1 MISIFLWSFL
11 LKGKGIFSA
20 GIIVPITHSSLVTL
34 FSWVPKKCLDI
45 YLTSFQSRV
54 EEWKLVTFWSF
65 CKILCFEVPFS
76 LVYTITSLI
85 SQGISISVIWNM
97 RLFQLYSGE
106 PWHIKGFV
114 LMKIFQY
121 LLNRRAKPRMYACT
135 NHFSIS
141 NCLGMT

>member
-1 MISIFLWSFL
+1 MIFL

-34 FSWVPKKCLDI
+34 SSWVPKKCLDI
-45 YLTSFQSRV
+45 YHTSFQSRV

-65 CKILCFEVPFS
+65 RKILCFEVPFS
-76 LVYTITSLI
+76 LVFAIMSLI
-85 SQGISISVIWNM
+85 FLGVSVSLIWNV
-97 RLFQLYSGE
+97 RLFQPYSGE
-106 PWHIKGFV
+106 PWHIKGLV

-121 LLNRRAKPRMYACT
+121 LVNGRAKPRMYICT